1 MKKLAKKSSRANTKS
16 KQYEISIEKHKGR
29 LNQLRQQKLS
39 LLPSTLP
46 LPSKLLPTP
55 SKLLPSPSTQPSKLL
70 PPPSTTPSQ
79 LLPPPTQPSTP
90 STPSTPPSTPPS
102 TLPSTLPP
110 PTPPSRQPSP
120 LPSSVSFKHLNHYRK
135 INQIEKTYA
144 EYKKLKAKISLTVN
158 ENTKKR
164 LESNKQKLKNQLNEN
179 TNIIQTY
186 LKSVKENEKTNIIKF
201 HPHVYY
207 GQLISQKKK
216 KNTGETEEQIKSR
229 LLKSNNEEAIKII
242 KLVNQ
247 EKISS
252 YTGYIEHSKQE
263 IKTPE
268 QISQIEKEIEKK
280 NRELDIK
287 QQHINSINTK
297 LNTKEEDLKKIK
309 EPFTKQKIEL
319 NKKYNKALSLLENTE
334 LLEKK
339 PTIETYNTILQNTTI
354 NNYKKT
360 IIRDKKTELLSPFNK
375 LKSSLDTD
383 YLTNYN
389 KIKAEEK
396 EATNDLD
403 NTIAGLLKE
412 KEESFK
418 DFNLKTQDK
427 KNYESQIRE
436 STRHKDFIEYMTN
449 KIKKLTLELSQIKN
463 P

>member
-29 LNQLRQQKLS
+29 LNKLRQQNLS

-46 LPSKLLPTP
+46 
-55 SKLLPSPSTQPSKLL
+55 SPSTLPPPPSTLPSTPSKLL
-70 PPPSTTPSQ
+70 PPPSPQSK
-79 LLPPPTQPSTP
+79 LLPPPSPPSPP
-90 STPSTPPSTPPS
+90 SKLLPTTLPSTPP
-102 TLPSTLPP
+102 TLPSTP
-110 PTPPSRQPSP
+110 PTPPSRQPSQ
-120 LPSSVSFKHLNHYRK
+120 LPSTPSLVSFKHLNYYKK

-144 EYKKLKAKISLTVN
+144 EYKKLKEKISLIVN
-158 ENTKKR
+158 DNIKKR
-164 LESNKQKLKNQLNEN
+164 LISNKQTLKKQLNEN
-179 TNIIQTY
+179 TNIIQNY
-186 LKSVKENEKTNIIKF
+186 LQKVKKNEKTNIIKF

-207 GQLISQKKK
+207 GQLISQEK

-263 IKTPE
+263 IKTPDE
-268 QISQIEKEIEKK
+268 ILQIEKEIEKK
-280 NRELDIK
+280 NTELDIK
-287 QQHINSINTK
+287 QQHINSIKTK
-297 LNTKEEDLKKIK
+297 LNTKEEELNKIK
-309 EPFTKQKIEL
+309 EPYTKEKIEL
-319 NKKYNKALSLLENTE
+319 NKKYKKDLSLLENTE

-339 PTIETYNTILQNTTI
+339 PMIETFNTILQNNNI
-354 NNYKKT
+354 NNSHKT
-360 IIRDKKTELLSPFNK
+360 KIQETKTELLSPFNK

-396 EATNDLD
+396 EATKDLD

-427 KNYESQIRE
+427 KNYKSQIRE

-449 KIKKLTLELSQIKN
+449 KIKKLNDELELIKN